1 MNKIFKTIG
10 IICIVAAMVLIP
22 VSLIYN
28 NENISIIGLDIA
40 AVGYVLIS
48 FSKVEETHKQRTE
61 EVILNYTISEL
72 IYSYREMGKYIMNQD
87 IPELRDI
94 EGRIEN
100 ELSDIA
106 IKVKHK
112 EEWLDKMKGI

>member
-1 MNKIFKTIG
+1 MNKILKTIG
-10 IICIVAAMVLIP
+10 IICIAVSMLILIAN
-22 VSLIYN
+22 LIYG
-28 NENISIIGLDIA
+28 NENIAVVGFYVA

-48 FSKVEETHKQRTE
+48 LSKVRETHKQRTE
-61 EVILNYTISEL
+61 EVILNYTIIEL

-100 ELSDIA
+100 ELNDIA
-106 IKVKHK
+106 IRVKHK
-112 EEWLDKMKGI
+112 EEWIDKMKGI

>member
-1 MNKIFKTIG
+1 MKKILKTIG
-10 IICIVAAMVLIP
+10 IICIVAAVVLIL
-22 VSLIYN
+22 VNLIYN
-28 NENISIIGLDIA
+28 NENVSMIGFDIA

-48 FSKVEETHKQRTE
+48 FSNVRETHKQRTE

-100 ELSDIA
+100 ELNDIA
-106 IKVKHK
+106 IKIKHK
-112 EEWLDKMKGI
+112 EEWINKMKGI